1 MKSVNRFCVTSI
13 VLLTLSGP
21 ALAQGPE
28 NPAPTSTPATPAP
41 PVTFGILSFLQYAAE
56 LHEEDGFNAFD
67 VTRGYFDV
75 RARLS
80 DRVRARFTP
89 DVRPTT
95 DASLATNMALR
106 LEYAYLEAKVSD
118 GASVVFGMHETPWLT
133 FEESAN
139 RYRVQGP
146 MFAEREGLI
155 PGPSDVGASV
165 WARSE
170 RAEFHVGVYN
180 GEGYGRAEEDKYKS
194 VQGRVSVRP
203 FSGDDATGNVR
214 LSGFYS
220 YGWYARDRPR
230 NVAIVMG
237 SYQNL
242 HVAATAQY
250 LSATDNPFIAR
261 DVERR
266 GMSFFG
272 EGRQGPT
279 GWAGVGRVD
288 FFDPD
293 ASNDS
298 DTRRRYI
305 VGGAHWTQWARGR
318 LGVVVTLEQTFRT
331 VNRQLLQRRVLAQT
345 HVEF

>member
-1 MKSVNRFCVTSI
+1 MSRLCVTAI
-13 VLLTLSGP
+13 VVLSVSGP
-21 ALAQGPE
+21 AWAQGPDTT
-28 NPAPTSTPATPAP
+28 AAAPATTTFPN
-41 PVTFGILSFLQYAAE
+41 VTFGVVSFIQYSAE
-56 LHEEDGFNAFD
+56 LHEEDGYNAFD
-67 VTRGYFDV
+67 ITRGYFDV

-80 DRVRARFTP
+80 NRVRARFTP
-89 DVRPTT
+89 NVRPTT
-95 DASLATNMALR
+95 DATLNTNLALR

-118 GASVVFGMHETPWLT
+118 SASVVFGMHETPWLT
-133 FEESAN
+133 FEESTN

-165 WARSE
+165 WARGD
-170 RAEFHVGVYN
+170 RAEMHVGIYN
-180 GEGYGRAEEDKYKS
+180 GEGYGRAEADKYKS
-194 VQGRVSVRP
+194 VQGRVSVRAY
-203 FSGDDATGNVR
+203 SDDSTATSVHV
-214 LSGFYS
+214 SGFYS

-237 SYQNL
+237 SYEQP

-250 LSATDNPFIAR
+250 LSATDNPFVAR
-261 DVERR
+261 DVERS

-293 ASNDS
+293 AANNNDS
-298 DTRRRYI
+298 RRRYI
-305 VGGAHWTQWARGR
+305 FGGAHWNQWGRGR
-318 LGVVVTLEQTFRT
+318 LGVVVTLEQVFRSIDSE
-331 VNRQLLQRRVLAQT
+331 RLESRLLAQT
-345 HVEF
+345 HLEF